1 MSYDPNDDF
10 YVRLG
15 LTAPAFATPEKIRQ
29 ARKLKLKELHP
40 DRAGGDEESAKKIN
54 EAAATLLDP
63 ISGPKYQA
71 ARTKYFSAM
80 WARTRAV
87 VAAREAKRRQELA
100 GDRILGATI
109 EALVSVVKLGF
120 TAAAPPP
127 RRNAYPL
134 TTERRRSSTATH
146 VARSSRRRRPR

>member
-29 ARKLKLKELHP
+29 ARKVKLKELHP
-40 DRAGGDEESAKKIN
+40 DREGGSEEKAKKIN

-63 ISGPKYQA
+63 VSGPKYQA
-71 ARTKYFSAM
+71 ARTKFFSDM
-80 WARTRAV
+80 LARTRVA
-87 VAAREAKRRQELA
+87 VAAREAKRREELA

-109 EALVSVVKLGF
+109 DALVSVVRLGF
-120 TAAAPPP
+120 AASAPAP
-127 RRNAYPL
+127 RRKDYPP
-134 TTERRRSSTATH
+134 TTDRRRAPSGTRA
-146 VARSSRRRRPR
+146 ARSTRRPRPR